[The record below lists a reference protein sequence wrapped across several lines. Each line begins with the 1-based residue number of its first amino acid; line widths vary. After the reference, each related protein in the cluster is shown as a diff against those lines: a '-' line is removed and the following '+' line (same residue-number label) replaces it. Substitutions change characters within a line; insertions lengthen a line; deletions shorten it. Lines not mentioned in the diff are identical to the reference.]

1 MKSYSL
7 CLRKYSVLGML
18 LLCGAILGCKK
29 YYDPP
34 AVFEKQEIVSAKKR
48 KVLLIGIDGATG
60 EDVKK
65 IMPPIISSILPNSK
79 YSWQS
84 RSDAPVSDAGTWKN
98 IMTGIATIH
107 KIQDSSFVV
116 PESANE
122 HEAVVEYPS
131 IIERLQ
137 ATPKMKY
144 AVAVSPWKTMI
155 DKLLIYA
162 DEPIAVSDDAAV
174 ADTAIKK
181 LAINKADLVVV
192 NFNQVNIAGLKYGYS
207 ADVAE
212 YKAAVNQ
219 VDAYIGK
226 LLEAVKARK
235 TYANE
240 EWLVVI
246 TSNHGGY
253 NKGFTSQTDRERN
266 SFNIY
271 YHPAFKKTEIDNV
284 PLTDAFLFPA
294 AKAATDAK
302 ATLSAASSSIYE
314 IGATGDKTIQFK
326 ALVRSSSTSNGQNF
340 VLFSKSNVSYGTV
353 NGWNFMVQINPD
365 GTRKFR
371 VTMGYNSSTFFYV
384 YARNNFDLN
393 KWYALTLKIYTQ
405 GSKRMAV
412 LYVDGV
418 AGDAVDISG
427 RTIGNNVYDLFLG
440 NLSTTTTA
448 AVASGSFAVND
459 IAIYNK
465 AISEAEIANFT
476 CSDGIRSTDPSY
488 ANLIGYWPC
497 KQVNGDKMLN
507 QAPAAAGK
515 DLVISG
521 KGGVWNAFEKSVCN
535 ATAPSGNT
543 VMAVSNS
550 DIASQIIYWFGVNI
564 NESWKLSGKSWLK
577 LYEVEFIKP

>member
-7 CLRKYSVLGML
+7 CLKKHSILGIL
-18 LLCGAILGCKK
+18 LLCGSILGCKK

-116 PESANE
+116 PESTNE

-131 IIERLQ
+131 LIERLQ

-144 AVAVSPWKTMI
+144 AVAVSPWKTMV
-155 DKLLIYA
+155 DKLLVYA

-207 ADVAE
+207 ADVPE

-219 VDAYIGK
+219 VDTYIGK

-246 TSNHGGY
+246 TSNHGGF

-284 PLTDAFLFPA
+284 LLTDAFLFPA
-294 AKAATDAK
+294 AKAATDVK
-302 ATLSAASSSIYE
+302 ATLAAANSSIYE
-314 IGATGDKTIQFK
+314 VGATGDKTIQLK
-326 ALVRSSSTSNGQNF
+326 ARIVSSSTSNGANF
-340 VLFSKSNVSYGTV
+340 VLLSKLNHSYTST
-353 NGWNFMVQINPD
+353 NGWEIMVQVNAD
-365 GTRKFR
+365 GTRQYR
-371 VTMGYNSSTFFYV
+371 AILGYGTLIFV
-384 YARNNFDLN
+384 AAPTKLQLN
-393 KWYALTLKIYTQ
+393 QWSAITLKIYTE
-405 GSKRMAV
+405 GSKRMAA
-412 LYVDGV
+412 LYIDGV
-418 AGDAVDISG
+418 AGTPVDISG
-427 RTIGNNVYDLFLG
+427 RTIGTNAFDLTLG
-440 NLSTTTTA
+440 NVTS
-448 AVASGSFAVND
+448 AVSSGSFAVND

-465 AISEAEIANFT
+465 ALSDEEIRSYT
-476 CSDGIRSTDPSY
+476 CSEGVKSSDPSY

-497 KQVNGDKMLN
+497 KQVNGDKLLN
-507 QAPAAAGK
+507 QAPAAQGK
-515 DLVISG
+515 DLVVSG
-521 KGGVWNAFEKSVCN
+521 KGGSWNAFEKSVCN

-550 DIASQIIYWFGVNI
+550 DIAPQIIYWFGVNVD
-564 NESWKLSGKSWLK
+564 EAWKLNGKSWLK